1 MTEQP
6 QAETPPPAPAAKS
19 SGNAFL
25 AGLAGGVLVTAG
37 ILAAAAVAWPTLS
50 ARLLGDMD
58 RRLSLVERATDD
70 VHARMAAIEQAESR
84 NANGTLLQ
92 NLTQR
97 LAAVESQATPGAG
110 AGADTRLA
118 AEISRLNAELEAV
131 KRSLPPEG
139 AILRLAD
146 KAEQAQ
152 REARQ
157 LSERNRSSQ
166 ALLLVVGQLRDAVN
180 RGDSYE
186 IELRAARRLAAAEDS
201 ADLDALAAFAANGI
215 PRRDVL
221 LALVPTLAAD
231 CLRASVAPPE
241 GDLWQRSLNQLAGLF
256 RLRRIDGKG
265 SDAQA
270 VVARAESQAKDG
282 DLAKTAS
289 EISALDGEA
298 GRLAAPWLANA
309 KARVAADKA
318 LSQLSAAAAAESAR
332 VGG

>member
-1 MTEQP
+1 MTEEP
-6 QAETPPPAPAAKS
+6 QALTPPPSPAPRSIGK
-19 SGNAFL
+19 AFL
-25 AGLAGGVLVTAG
+25 AGLAGGILVTAG
-37 ILAAAAVAWPTLS
+37 VLAAVVTTWPTLS

-58 RRLSLVERATDD
+58 RRLSLVERAGDD
-70 VHARMAAIEQAESR
+70 IHARLAAIEQADSH
-84 NANGTLLQ
+84 NANETLLQ

-97 LAAVESQATPGAG
+97 LAALESQAPHGA
-110 AGADTRLA
+110 AGGDVRLSG
-118 AEISRLNAELEAV
+118 EIARLGGELEAV

-166 ALLLVVGQLRDAVN
+166 ALLLAVGQLRDAVN

-186 IELRAARRLAAAEDS
+186 IELRVARRLTAGED
-201 ADLDALAAFAANGI
+201 ATDLDALAAYAATGI
-215 PRRDVL
+215 PRREAL

-241 GDLWQRSLNQLAGLF
+241 GDLWQRSLNQLAALF

-265 SDAQA
+265 SDPQA
-270 VVARAESQAKDG
+270 VIARAESQAKDG
-282 DLAKTAS
+282 DLAKAAA
-289 EISALDGEA
+289 EISALEGDA

-318 LSQLSAAAAAESAR
+318 LSQLSASAAAESAR